1 MAKVL
6 LGAIG
11 LFTLAA
17 AAPAL
22 AADLAPPTYGP
33 PSIVAYDWSGFYF
46 GFNGGGG
53 WSHNCWTNTS
63 IFGIPTVPSS
73 GEGCNAATG
82 AMVGGQTGYRW
93 QTSSFVFGL
102 EAQGDWA
109 YLSGANASLFNLG
122 TTNQARTNALGLFT
136 GQVGYTWTNV
146 LWYVK
151 GGVALADNTY
161 AGLFNGAAFDQA
173 TEIRWGSVIGTG
185 IDVGFAAD
193 WSLALEYDHTFM
205 GSQNLA
211 FTTVPVTGLSRNDS
225 IGQGID
231 MVTAR
236 VNYRFG
242 GPVIAKY

>member
-1 MAKVL
+1 LYSAWK
-6 LGAIG
+6 
-11 LFTLAA
+11 
-17 AAPAL
+17 P
-22 AADLAPPTYGP
+22 
-33 PSIVAYDWSGFYF
+33 
-46 GFNGGGG
+46 
-53 WSHNCWTNTS
+53 
-63 IFGIPTVPSS
+63 
-73 GEGCNAATG
+73 
-82 AMVGGQTGYRW
+82 R
-93 QTSSFVFGL
+93 
-102 EAQGDWA
+102 
-109 YLSGANASLFNLG
+109 ASLFNLG

-173 TEIRWGSVIGTG
+173 SEIRWGSVIGTG